1 MRVAVL
7 SFFPRTP
14 KNAANNA
21 GTESTTSS
29 KKYEGPRTNQPTK
42 VYLQTCLTRNF
53 STLTRETYY
62 GSSRPDPDETRTSQV
77 TRSSSDRVVSGR
89 VNTLSNLAGRVGSG
103 QEVLKSHGSGRVGSG
118 RVGSSRVKRFR
129 NLAGRVGS
137 GQEVLKSRGSG
148 QVGSGGFQISRVGS
162 SHDPRGMGHYT
173 DRATLTR
180 EFLSSDPRVGP

>member
-1 MRVAVL
+1 ML
-7 SFFPRTP
+7 
-14 KNAANNA
+14 
-21 GTESTTSS
+21 
-29 KKYEGPRTNQPTK
+29 
-42 VYLQTCLTRNF
+42 LL
-53 STLTRETYY
+53 
-62 GSSRPDPDETRTSQV
+62 
-77 TRSSSDRVVSGR
+77 
-89 VNTLSNLAGRVGSG
+89 TLSRSTATRQGFHGSG
-103 QEVLKSHGSGRVGSG
+103 VFSKPHGSGGIGSVQEVLKSHGSGRVGSG
-118 RVGSSRVKRFR
+118 RVGTSRVKRFR